1 MKKSLGIGIL
11 AVILSMS
18 LHGAANA
25 EFSGGF
31 KIASH
36 YAWQGGS
43 ESGEE
48 PVLQGS
54 MYYNLPTDF
63 ASCYVGFWASG
74 TGDDEQTGYKG
85 FEIDYE
91 TGCGGSLTENL
102 GYSVDF
108 LYLTYPGAT
117 NGNKL
122 VELRL
127 MMSADLGF
135 ASAWARLG
143 LPKWSDNEGATN
155 TSGHNRPQFGITV
168 PLGNT
173 PVSVSATYGQ
183 DNKRRNCDDYDW
195 YHVSLDASFQVFG
208 LSAFY
213 SDRSDRDPK
222 CSNGAITREDGI
234 VGVSISRGF

>member
-43 ESGEE
+43 ESSEE
-48 PVLQGS
+48 AVLQGS
-54 MYYNLPTDF
+54 MYYNLPIDV

-74 TGDDEQTGYKG
+74 TGPDYNG

-91 TGCGGSLTENL
+91 TGCGGSLTENI

-117 NGNKL
+117 NGNNL

-127 MMSADLGF
+127 KLSADLGI

-143 LPKWSDNEGATN
+143 LPKWPDNENAIN
-155 TSGHNRPQFGITV
+155 TSGHNRPQVGITV

-173 PVSVSATYGQ
+173 PLSVSATFGQ
-183 DNKRRNCDDYDW
+183 DNKRRNGDDYDW
-195 YHVSLDASFQVFG
+195 YHLSVDTSFQGFG

-213 SDRSDRDPK
+213 SGRGDRDPK
-222 CSNGAITREDGI
+222 CTADGTCVPSAAADEI

>member
-11 AVILSMS
+11 AVIFSMS

-31 KIASH
+31 KITSH

-43 ESGEE
+43 ESNEL
-48 PVLQGS
+48 PALQGS
-54 MYYNLPTDF
+54 MYYNLPIDV

-74 TGDDEQTGYKG
+74 TGDEYKG

-91 TGCGGSLTENL
+91 TGCGGSLTENI

-117 NGNKL
+117 YDNNL

-127 MMSADLGF
+127 KLSADLGV

-143 LPKWSDNEGATN
+143 LPKWSDNDDPNYEN
-155 TSGHNRPQFGITV
+155 SSGHNRPQVGITV
-168 PLGNT
+168 PLGDS
-173 PVSVSATYGQ
+173 PVSVSATFGQ
-183 DNKRRNCDDYDW
+183 DNKRRNCDDYNW
-195 YHVSLDASFQVFG
+195 YHLSVDTSFQGFG

-213 SDRSDRDPK
+213 SGRSDRDPK
-222 CSNGAITREDGI
+222 CGDTMTSNPADEIAGI
-234 VGVSISRGF
+234 SISRGF

>member
-1 MKKSLGIGIL
+1 MRQSLGIGIL
-11 AVILSMS
+11 AVFLSIS

-43 ESGEE
+43 ESGER

-63 ASCYVGFWASG
+63 ASCYVGYWASS
-74 TGDDEQTGYKG
+74 TGDEYKG

-108 LYLTYPGAT
+108 LWLTYPGAT
-117 NGNKL
+117 HENL

-127 MMSADLGF
+127 KMSADLGF

-143 LPKWSDNEGATN
+143 LPKWSNNDGATN
-155 TSGHNRPQFGITV
+155 TSGHNRPQVGITV
-168 PLGNT
+168 PLGAT
-173 PVSVSATYGQ
+173 PFSVSATLGQ
-183 DNKRRNCDDYDW
+183 DNKRKNCDDYNW
-195 YHVSLDASFQVFG
+195 YHLSVDTSFQGFG

-213 SDRSDRDPK
+213 SGRGDRDPK
-222 CSNGAITREDGI
+222 CSDMSVVPGDEIAGI
-234 VGVSISRGF
+234 SISRGF